1 MNALPK
7 PSLLLPTGL
16 LLLIGCAVNPPP
28 TPQEIQ
34 EQTGNLPTLGLDQPW
49 RTESAA
55 GALAGGE
62 VQDNWLASFGDAQ
75 LDALVAEAVAHNAD
89 LRVAA
94 VRVEQAEAYVA
105 LAQAALRPQVSL
117 LGTGGINAS
126 GGDLSSALQGVML
139 GISWE
144 PDLWGRL
151 RYGRNAAQETHAAVA
166 ADFEFA
172 RQSIA
177 ASVARSWFSAT
188 AAGLELRQT
197 EAMASAATQLVE
209 LAEQRRRVGAGDE
222 QEVAGARVQVGNL
235 EDSLLRLRLAQSQT
249 LRALELLLGRYP
261 AAEIAARAE
270 LPALPGPIPVG
281 LPLQLLERRPD
292 LVAAE
297 RRVAAAFDRVGE
309 AKAAQLP
316 RLVLNA
322 GISAISSE
330 VLQLKPDY
338 DNPSGGAGARL
349 LAPIYQGGALRT
361 QVVIRTLEQKEAI
374 ADYARM
380 ALRAIGDVEQSLAAA
395 GNLQARAELLER
407 VVGDN
412 QRALDLAT
420 DEHRVGRGDLRAV
433 RRQELAVLGA
443 RMTLLDVRA
452 AELAER
458 VNLHLALGG
467 SFEAPPPGAAEEAE
481 ITDASGA
488 PAAPATS
495 DAPPVEPG

>member
-1 MNALPK
+1 MRAIPAMRALSKSSRLLPAGA
-7 PSLLLPTGL
+7 LLLA
-16 LLLIGCAVNPPP
+16 GCAVNPPP
-28 TPQEIQ
+28 TPQEIR

-49 RTESAA
+49 RTPGAA
-55 GALAGGE
+55 NASTGGE

-105 LAQAALRPQVSL
+105 LAQASLRPQVSL
-117 LGTGGINAS
+117 FGTGGINAS

-151 RYGRNAAQETHAAVA
+151 RYGRNAAQETKAAVA

-197 EAMASAATQLVE
+197 EAMVEAASHLVE

-222 QEVAGARVQVGNL
+222 QEVASARAQVGNL
-235 EDSLLRLRLAQSQT
+235 EDSLLRLRLAEAQT
-249 LRALELLLGRYP
+249 LRGLELLLGRYP
-261 AAEIAARAE
+261 AAELAAREE
-270 LPALPGPIPVG
+270 LPALPGAIPVG

-309 AKAAQLP
+309 AKAARLP
-316 RLVLNA
+316 KLVLNA

-349 LAPIYQGGALRT
+349 LAPIYQGGALQT
-361 QVVIRTLEQKEAI
+361 QVVIRTLEQKEAV

-380 ALRAIGDVEQSLAAA
+380 ALRAIGDVEQALAAA
-395 GNLQARAELLER
+395 ENLQARAALLER

-467 SFEAPPPGAAEEAE
+467 SFEAPVA
-481 ITDASGA
+481 DATESGA
-488 PAAPATS
+488 PAAADTLPT
-495 DAPPVEPG
+495 EPR